1 MAPAWAFSFGKSV
14 NNNIIIIQS
23 KCGIRFGDQEAGLP
37 TRYDFSKSDIL
48 DSVDGILSRLGIE
61 YLNILLLHRPDP
73 LMDPSEV

>member
-1 MAPAWAFSFGKSV
+1 M
-14 NNNIIIIQS
+14 
-23 KCGIRFGDQEAGLP
+23 RFGDQEAGLP